1 MSRRAPTRRLTV
13 RRARVVLLA
22 TAPLFLVLELPAR
35 WFALDGWR
43 TPVLAVATVT
53 VLPAALIAFVGVWT
67 TNGAGR

>member
-1 MSRRAPTRRLTV
+1 M
-13 RRARVVLLA
+13 VLLA
-22 TAPLFLVLELPAR
+22 TAPLFLVLVLPAR